1 MCVSS
6 LQSTIRAVDTQRVMF
21 EKNHRRK
28 LLSGFTLVELMI
40 VVAILGVLASTA
52 IPLFGTYQL
61 RTKST
66 EVKTNLAAIRVAEEA
81 EFGETGLYVGAAAE
95 PPAIPGKAPVPFDD
109 IGSDYAAL
117 GWSPEGNVYFS
128 YAVEIAADASGYTA
142 DAAADIDGDGI
153 VQIWAYARPDG
164 SGTMVNGGLGCNPAL
179 LTPEVLGPCMVG
191 NSIY

>member
-1 MCVSS
+1 MHE
-6 LQSTIRAVDTQRVMF
+6 Q
-21 EKNHRRK
+21 NHRRI
-28 LLSGFTLVELMI
+28 LLSGFTLLELMI
-40 VVAILGVLASTA
+40 VAAIVGVLASTA
-52 IPLFGTYQL
+52 IPLFGAYQL

-95 PPAIPGKAPVPFDD
+95 PPAIPGKVPVSFDD
-109 IGSDYAAL
+109 VGSDYAAL

-153 VQIWAYARPDG
+153 IHICADSRPDG
-164 SGTMVNGGLGCNPAL
+164 SGTMVSSTQTQISHLHRRPRRR
-179 LTPEVLGPCMVG
+179 
-191 NSIY
+191 SIST

>member
-1 MCVSS
+1 MCVSL
-6 LQSTIRAVDTQRVMF
+6 LQSTIRSVDVPKIMC
-21 EKNHRRK
+21 EEIHRPNG
-28 LLSGFTLVELMI
+28 LSGFTLVELMI

-52 IPLFGTYQL
+52 IPLFGAYQL

-95 PPAIPGKAPVPFDD
+95 PPAIPGKVPATFDA
-109 IGSDYAAL
+109 IGSDYSAI
-117 GWSPEGNVYFS
+117 GWSPEGKVYFS

-153 VQIWAYARPDG
+153 VQIWGYTKPDG
-164 SGTMVNGGLGCNPAL
+164 SGARVNGGLGCDPAL
-179 LTPEVLGPCMVG
+179 LAPEVLGPCMVG
-191 NSIY
+191 NSVY